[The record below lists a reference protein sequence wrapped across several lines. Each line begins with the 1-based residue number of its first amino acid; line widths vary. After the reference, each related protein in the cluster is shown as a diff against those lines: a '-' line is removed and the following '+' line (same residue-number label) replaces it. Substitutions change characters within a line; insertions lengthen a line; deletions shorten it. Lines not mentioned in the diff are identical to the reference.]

1 MSIQSI
7 NVSFWRQST
16 GLTGQNLN
24 QDNQNKYSRIARKFE
39 KKTGQKL
46 SKVRLYKA
54 SRHAARQVKAEFGSR
69 IVSNSKA
76 TFEMLLTGVDKTLD
90 RKNHTIDFGA
100 FNVSSL
106 TDLACQPTGRKKSA

>member
-1 MSIQSI
+1 MSFQNVS
-7 NVSFWRQST
+7 VSFWRQST

-24 QDNQNKYSRIARKFE
+24 QDNQNKFSRVARKFE
-39 KKTGQKL
+39 KRTGQKL

-54 SRHAARQVKAEFGSR
+54 SRHAARQIKAEFGSR

-100 FNVSSL
+100 FNVSAIA
-106 TDLACQPTGRKKSA
+106 DLACQYKGKKSA